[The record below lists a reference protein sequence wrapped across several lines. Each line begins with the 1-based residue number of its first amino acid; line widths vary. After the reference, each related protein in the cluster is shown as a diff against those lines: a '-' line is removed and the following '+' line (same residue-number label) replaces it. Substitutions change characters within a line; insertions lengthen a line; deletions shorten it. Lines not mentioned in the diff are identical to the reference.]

1 MNPETPKQEKYRPT
15 REEIIEGKFGKE
27 YIEKAEQISRTVFEQ
42 IKSGLANIGLEE
54 GTSQEQREKAQ
65 QFLEMWNQ
73 FANGLFVRTLDADKK
88 SPEEI
93 KTAIEAANSLFSP
106 EPTNEGEK
114 AAKKMIEELEKRFGK
129 LRS

>member
-73 FANGLFVRTLDADKK
+73 F
-88 SPEEI
+88 
-93 KTAIEAANSLFSP
+93 
-106 EPTNEGEK
+106 EGEK